1 MYQRTNNKPTT
12 TPVQSVSGLRVGFV
26 VLLVVCWLATAVF
39 GSGAALAS
47 ARTHAAVGAGTPA
60 AVAVVRAASGGAVA
74 EAPLPDGKGFWSV
87 TAAGA
92 VTPYGAAPYEGG
104 LAGVALNA
112 PVLSIA
118 STPDGRGYWMVA
130 ADGGIFS
137 FGDARF
143 YGSTGNVHLDQPIVG
158 MASTPD
164 GRGYWMVAADGGIFS
179 FGDARFYGSTGNV
192 HLDQPIVGM
201 APAGGGHGYWLV
213 ASDGGIFSFGDAR
226 FYGSTGNVHLDKPIV
241 GMAPTAGGLG
251 YWLAASD
258 GGIFTFGDAQ
268 YYGSGSGRLDG
279 GSAVGMI
286 ATTGGYW
293 LATTT
298 GAVLAF
304 GAALVLNQ
312 PAAQTTSPAV
322 GPLTNISPSASFAQA
337 CYAVSSASCNSWALQ
352 AIDAAHTAEGLAPL
366 QLPSDYSAL
375 NPAEQLVAVTN
386 AERQARGLPAFAG
399 PVAALDVLALQASET
414 ENDPTGPAGSDWV
427 SNWGYGFA
435 TPLAIDFVWM
445 YDDGPG
451 SDNVDCTPTNQSGCW
466 GHRHN
471 ILVPWGGIMGAADLT
486 VGAGNSIS
494 ELLVA
499 G

>member
-130 ADGGIFS
+130 A
-137 FGDARF
+137 
-143 YGSTGNVHLDQPIVG
+143 
-158 MASTPD
+158 
-164 GRGYWMVAADGGIFS
+164 
-179 FGDARFYGSTGNV
+179 
-192 HLDQPIVGM
+192 
-201 APAGGGHGYWLV
+201 
-213 ASDGGIFSFGDAR
+213 DGGIFSFGDAR